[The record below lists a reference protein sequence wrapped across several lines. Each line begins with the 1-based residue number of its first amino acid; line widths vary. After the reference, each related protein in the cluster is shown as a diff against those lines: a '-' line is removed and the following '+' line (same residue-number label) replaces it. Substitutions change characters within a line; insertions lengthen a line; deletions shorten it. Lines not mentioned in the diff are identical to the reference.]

1 VSDLFNFVGF
11 AGGVILHRR
20 ASARGAARISR
31 TSREV
36 DGGIGVSKM
45 HHRWG
50 IERRG
55 KYPSP
60 PFFHRSFYTIALQA
74 PSLDPLPLA
83 VSLSQISRCART
95 IFRLLGSEGPHA
107 TRTIVTTSWY
117 LLQTFEMRR
126 CLKPTTLTN
135 LSPIHPSPF
144 AVNPGV
150 CCRHGQS
157 TVLYNARRI
166 KDESRM
172 KRGERTIARCSI
184 GIPLVIAARLCIS
197 ILVTGRPQQGRV
209 PFEV

>member
-36 DGGIGVSKM
+36 DGGIGVAKM

-74 PSLDPLPLA
+74 PSLNPLPLA
-83 VSLSQISRCART
+83 VSLSQISRCVRT
-95 IFRLLGSEGPHA
+95 AFRLLGSEGPHA

-117 LLQTFEMRR
+117 LLQTFEMRG
-126 CLKPTTLTN
+126 CLKPTTPTTTARSRRVAFPRTKPCRGWTRVRLQLQIVVGRSHLHQRLASHHRS
-135 LSPIHPSPF
+135 LSVFPERNVLPSD
-144 AVNPGV
+144 
-150 CCRHGQS
+150 R
-157 TVLYNARRI
+157 ARRAH
-166 KDESRM
+166 
-172 KRGERTIARCSI
+172 AR
-184 GIPLVIAARLCIS
+184 
-197 ILVTGRPQQGRV
+197 
-209 PFEV
+209 

>member
-55 KYPSP
+55 NYPSP

-74 PSLDPLPLA
+74 PRLDPLPLA
-83 VSLSQISRCART
+83 VSLSQISRCARA
-95 IFRLLGSEGPHA
+95 IFRLLASEGPH
-107 TRTIVTTSWY
+107 TTHTIVTTSWY

-126 CLKPTTLTN
+126 CLKSTTLTTTAR
-135 LSPIHPSPF
+135 SRRVAFPRTEPSRGWTR
-144 AVNPGV
+144 VRLQLQIGV
-150 CCRHGQS
+150 
-157 TVLYNARRI
+157 
-166 KDESRM
+166 
-172 KRGERTIARCSI
+172 
-184 GIPLVIAARLCIS
+184 
-197 ILVTGRPQQGRV
+197 GRPRLHQRLALHDCSLGVFPERNV
-209 PFEV
+209 LPSDRAR